1 MAVGLAVIRGPG
13 LLTSLHT
20 RRKEAVTEE
29 EPLIRRIGRIQFEA
43 EEVGRRIRESLH
55 KLEEAM
61 EGVDAIQAALTQL
74 TTDVQ
79 TFITNQQAEVAS
91 LESQIPDPSVLSGIT
106 ANLSALDAAVET
118 ANAATQP
125 PASGGTPPAPAGDG
139 PDPQTTP

>member
-1 MAVGLAVIRGPG
+1 
-13 LLTSLHT
+13 
-20 RRKEAVTEE
+20 
-29 EPLIRRIGRIQFEA
+29 
-43 EEVGRRIRESLH
+43 
-55 KLEEAM
+55 M